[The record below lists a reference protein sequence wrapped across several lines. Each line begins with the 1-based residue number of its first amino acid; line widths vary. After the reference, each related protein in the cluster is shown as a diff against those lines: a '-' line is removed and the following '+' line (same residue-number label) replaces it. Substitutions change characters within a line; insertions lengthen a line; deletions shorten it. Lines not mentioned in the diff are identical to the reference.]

1 MILINQ
7 GNKKWWLEMLQIN
20 NINQIINANGNY
32 YGWKK
37 SNLQP
42 LGNKTQEY
50 KKQLQTSASRGSY
63 INNVKKKKSNKTY
76 RNFKL
81 ITSDTEFRA
90 STFTL

>member
-7 GNKKWWLEMLQIN
+7 GKKKWWLQMLQIN

-37 SNLQP
+37 STNCLETKHK
-42 LGNKTQEY
+42 NT

-63 INNVKKKKSNKTY
+63 IKNVKKKK
-76 RNFKL
+76 
-81 ITSDTEFRA
+81 I
-90 STFTL
+90 

>member
-1 MILINQ
+1 MQTAIITVEKNLIY
-7 GNKKWWLEMLQIN
+7 K
-20 NINQIINANGNY
+20 
-32 YGWKK
+32 
-37 SNLQP
+37 P